1 VRRLRTQ
8 VILYLED
15 ARLGRC
21 RVRLVNHG
29 YGEGEERD
37 LVFTYFERAWGLV
50 MTDVAEPLVRT

>member
-1 VRRLRTQ
+1 M
-8 VILYLED
+8 ILYLED